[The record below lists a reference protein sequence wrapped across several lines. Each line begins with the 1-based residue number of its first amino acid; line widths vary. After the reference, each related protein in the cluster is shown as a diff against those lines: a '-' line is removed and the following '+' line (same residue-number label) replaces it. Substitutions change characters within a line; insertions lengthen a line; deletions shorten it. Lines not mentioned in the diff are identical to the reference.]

1 MVRHKIVTM
10 PNYIGDETKE
20 DVFSILLEHFSK
32 EIYEDDLRAYFE
44 KTELSAESLLDFLEN
59 IYGYKL
65 ISVTN
70 NEAKRSLFCT
80 RPYHFKIEINDF

>member
-70 NEAKRSLFCT
+70 NEAKRSIFIT
-80 RPYHFKIEINDF
+80 KTYYFKIEINDF